1 MKIEGQLTRWDDER
15 GFGFITPYNGG
26 QEVFVHIKSFPP
38 GSPRPTIG
46 EQLAFEIELNGDGKK
61 RAVRVS
67 RLMKRRPAVKS
78 KVSGDSVRGQIS
90 LLPIVLFALLLLG
103 LGTLWQLPAYW
114 FAVYGAASLVSFA
127 LYAWDKSAAAHGAW
141 RTPESTLHLW
151 ALVGGWPGALLA
163 QRLIRHKSVKAE
175 FRAVF
180 WGTVALN
187 VAALIGLASPG
198 GRMWL
203 AGMSIG

>member
-26 QEVFVHIKSFPP
+26 QEIFVHIKSFPF

-78 KVSGDSVRGQIS
+78 KVSGDSVRG
-90 LLPIVLFALLLLG
+90 
-103 LGTLWQLPAYW
+103 
-114 FAVYGAASLVSFA
+114 
-127 LYAWDKSAAAHGAW
+127 
-141 RTPESTLHLW
+141 
-151 ALVGGWPGALLA
+151 
-163 QRLIRHKSVKAE
+163 
-175 FRAVF
+175 
-180 WGTVALN
+180 
-187 VAALIGLASPG
+187 
-198 GRMWL
+198 
-203 AGMSIG
+203 